1 MVAASGQPKL
11 WELAPPEARK
21 KVIELTRMVERE
33 EAMGKIEDRTL
44 RGTAKTS
51 KPSSMLARTISCS
64 KATPS
69 SSAESLMTRLL

>member
-44 RGTAKTS
+44 RGTAEDK
-51 KPSSMLARTISCS
+51 
-64 KATPS
+64 
-69 SSAESLMTRLL
+69 

>member
-1 MVAASGQPKL
+1 
-11 WELAPPEARK
+11 
-21 KVIELTRMVERE
+21 MVERE
-33 EAMGKIEDRTL
+33 EAMGIEDRTL